1 MPEPSPNQPSA
12 ILLAPQL
19 VREEPLSGTTL
30 RLPELDQSRR
40 DKINFNKIL
49 EAHRF
54 VSLEDFMKVE
64 KGLRLGASNYNVC
77 EFPSKREQAANYSHD
92 TLRQSGVVVLINGIP
107 TIKQR
112 AIADYA
118 AAATK
123 FYGKPVLVVV
133 NDEERFIDSP
143 LSGVPGANVLR
154 SVGNSIAG
162 LRNADWGAAREA
174 SVLRSAYVL
183 EDLAKAKIPV
193 TFVLHS
199 QGSIIGSNSLTQI
212 MRHAPKGRWDEVR
225 ANTKV
230 EAYGPAQLRFP
241 EGIDVKLRAFDQD
254 PIFAKGAALA
264 DWVKDR
270 PLVSEVLES
279 DLAKFGRKVVALPG
293 SNHDFDSHLEK
304 LHRYFVIEKV
314 NNHYTKANGMAL
326 ADEFVKSVATAQ
338 FSDRVYDSLLSLM
351 PKLYHYR
358 DPESV
363 PVKERANY
371 QDFVLAFRD
380 RLAAHRTAG
389 NLGKYEI
396 PEGLREALGIA
407 K

>member
-1 MPEPSPNQPSA
+1 
-12 ILLAPQL
+12 
-19 VREEPLSGTTL
+19 
-30 RLPELDQSRR
+30 
-40 DKINFNKIL
+40 
-49 EAHRF
+49 
-54 VSLEDFMKVE
+54 MKVE

-107 TIKQR
+107 TIKQQ

-174 SVLRSAYVL
+174 SVLRSAYV
-183 EDLAKAKIPV
+183 
-193 TFVLHS
+193 
-199 QGSIIGSNSLTQI
+199 
-212 MRHAPKGRWDEVR
+212 
-225 ANTKV
+225 
-230 EAYGPAQLRFP
+230 
-241 EGIDVKLRAFDQD
+241 
-254 PIFAKGAALA
+254 
-264 DWVKDR
+264 
-270 PLVSEVLES
+270 
-279 DLAKFGRKVVALPG
+279 
-293 SNHDFDSHLEK
+293 
-304 LHRYFVIEKV
+304 IEKV

-338 FSDRVYDSLLSLM
+338 FADRVYDSLLSLM

-380 RLAAHRTAG
+380 RLAVHRTAG
-389 NLGKYEI
+389 NLGRYEI